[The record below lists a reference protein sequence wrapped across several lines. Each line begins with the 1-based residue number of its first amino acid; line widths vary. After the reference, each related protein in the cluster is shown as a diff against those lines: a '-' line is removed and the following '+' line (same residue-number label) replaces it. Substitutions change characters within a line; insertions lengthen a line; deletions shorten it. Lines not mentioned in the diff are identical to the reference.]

1 MHAKKVFVVKNFKS
15 PYVEQ
20 AIFFLREDAPP
31 SAALSDAVSEAERI
45 VTGYLEEIA
54 CPRPPKKK
62 SGGKLLATLIGIFSF
77 AALLFILL

>member
-1 MHAKKVFVVKNFKS
+1 MRAKKVFVVKNFKS

-31 SAALSDAVSEAERI
+31 TATLSDAVSEAERI

-54 CPRPPKKK
+54 CPQPPKKNLC
-62 SGGKLLATLIGIFSF
+62 GKLLAALIGIFSF
-77 AALLFILL
+77 AALLLFLL